1 MRRIAMLFI
10 LVMALVVSGCTIK
23 PETDRKA
30 DQPRAADYSREAGTH
45 TLNVRFLSGEG
56 YVVLVPDRD
65 LSAEEYAE
73 RETASATPPATCEVY
88 KDDALMFSLVITGSF
103 TGPSIYEQGLA
114 RAEANGSLLSKGS
127 TDICDYFF
135 YQRVNPEDETQTDF
149 YYMGK
154 FKNTEDIGFTAF
166 SGVSQKEAEKQF
178 NAMEMWFTER
188 SMTIRNIA
196 VDKVKST
203 IEADFFPET
212 SVDGSHITVDLVVR
226 EITSVTG
233 SEGKEISAVYAAK
246 ALEELLAY
254 VDQNKGE
261 TELVIKWE

>member
-88 KDDALMFSLVITGSF
+88 KDDALMFSLGRPFMSRVWQEQRRTG
-103 TGPSIYEQGLA
+103 
-114 RAEANGSLLSKGS
+114 
-127 TDICDYFF
+127 
-135 YQRVNPEDETQTDF
+135 V
-149 YYMGK
+149 
-154 FKNTEDIGFTAF
+154 
-166 SGVSQKEAEKQF
+166 
-178 NAMEMWFTER
+178 
-188 SMTIRNIA
+188 
-196 VDKVKST
+196 
-203 IEADFFPET
+203 FFPK
-212 SVDGSHITVDLVVR
+212 DRRI
-226 EITSVTG
+226 SVTT
-233 SEGKEISAVYAAK
+233 SSIKE
-246 ALEELLAY
+246 
-254 VDQNKGE
+254 
-261 TELVIKWE
+261 